1 MVESK
6 TPVQGF
12 GEAAEADVLHQI
24 PEDERVWF
32 ADRERL
38 GWVFCVGLSRY
49 ASERSGRKTGAMFRL
64 VTPATG
70 KPNFECRLQC
80 SVGSKSVTLTSGPCG
95 SSREAFERAM
105 GQAAGLPFHDELNW
119 QEALREKVPFDGMRA
134 PKFVN
139 SVAIGMPAIVCSL
152 HWGNREH
159 SREVHSSSHVSRV
172 DAFNDA
178 IELAL
183 AMGPAPAASLASVKQ
198 VPSARPIAWVSAVRS
213 QTGDRLGG
221 VQVSVDFLAAG
232 ADVICRID
240 WGNASRRSVQSQPKA
255 TRVVAFDQA
264 MLLLKRTLVEST
276 NQDPPV
282 VVPRPKSGPM
292 GAQDRALLS
301 EAKERWG
308 VERAWLMRL
317 HNPSTAQIQRL
328 HDLNTFQVLLDS
340 LRCYEIDRGARDVA
354 LGRITRELQRI
365 HGEQTDSAKRIR
377 FAASLRALLGK
388 RFAEAGEA
396 VTLTP
401 SFANQV
407 MSRGYPPDIVIQ
419 ELVKEQ
425 LLRLTPTGTL
435 SVSTLGAN
443 LLERHIGI
451 DVSPGSVGSSLP
463 QGVMRMLLE
472 LKDAK
477 AEGAAWI

>member
-1 MVESK
+1 M
-6 TPVQGF
+6 
-12 GEAAEADVLHQI
+12 
-24 PEDERVWF
+24 
-32 ADRERL
+32 
-38 GWVFCVGLSRY
+38 
-49 ASERSGRKTGAMFRL
+49 
-64 VTPATG
+64 
-70 KPNFECRLQC
+70 
-80 SVGSKSVTLTSGPCG
+80 
-95 SSREAFERAM
+95 
-105 GQAAGLPFHDELNW
+105 
-119 QEALREKVPFDGMRA
+119 
-134 PKFVN
+134 
-139 SVAIGMPAIVCSL
+139 
-152 HWGNREH
+152 
-159 SREVHSSSHVSRV
+159 
-172 DAFNDA
+172 
-178 IELAL
+178 
-183 AMGPAPAASLASVKQ
+183 
-198 VPSARPIAWVSAVRS
+198 
-213 QTGDRLGG
+213 
-221 VQVSVDFLAAG
+221 DFLAAG